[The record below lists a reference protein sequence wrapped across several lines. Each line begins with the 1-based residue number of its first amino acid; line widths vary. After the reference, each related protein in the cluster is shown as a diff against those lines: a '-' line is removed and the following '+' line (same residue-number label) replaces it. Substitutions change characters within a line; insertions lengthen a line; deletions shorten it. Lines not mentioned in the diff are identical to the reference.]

1 MDSKI
6 ETSKIETSNLDTN
19 KIEKSKVEKKK
30 KNSYEERIKAGK
42 EFYITLLKVVLCCSI
57 IFASGLGYL
66 WFWLSR
72 YERQS
77 VNGAMTEYVKKVGAH
92 KWSEIYQEDIENF
105 VELNDEETYTKY
117 LVWLYG
123 DRNVS
128 GMTFSFSGK
137 DDYSSYY
144 DVYYQQEK
152 LCALEV
158 RKPEGCAVWKVR
170 TVSQNHSYT
179 FDLLEDT
186 TFSINNNKITD
197 SYSHTE
203 DNVPLAFEGLNLDD
217 KMPSVTRYSIN
228 GFISA
233 PVVQTSSDYI
243 TIRDYSSDHF
253 YIGKAPTN
261 DQITEFTQE
270 IEDTA
275 IAYCKYI
282 TKDGTFYA
290 LTQHL
295 YPNTDFYYAIS
306 SFDNQWF
313 SDHDSIEFKN
323 TKVYDIM
330 PIGENAFIGSISFDY
345 VVSASD
351 VTKTYTSAYQLFF
364 VKNSYGNWRMSNLY
378 ILSDTSETEE
388 TN

>member
-6 ETSKIETSNLDTN
+6 TN
-19 KIEKSKVEKKK
+19 KKKTT
-30 KNSYEERIKAGK
+30 YEDRVRAGK

-77 VNGAMTEYVKKVGAH
+77 VNGAMSEYVKKVGKH
-92 KWSEIYQEDIENF
+92 KWHEIYQEDIENF

-137 DDYSSYY
+137 DNYSSYY

-152 LCALEV
+152 ICALEV
-158 RKPEGCAVWKVR
+158 RKPENSSVWKVR
-170 TVSQNHSYT
+170 TVSQNHTYT
-179 FDLLEDT
+179 FDVLEDT
-186 TFSINNNKITD
+186 TFSINNNVITED
-197 SYSHTE
+197 YSHSE
-203 DNVPLAFEGLNLDD
+203 DNIPKAFEGLNLDS
-217 KMPSVTRYSIN
+217 KMPLATRYSI
-228 GFISA
+228 GSFISA
-233 PVVQTSSDYI
+233 PEIETSSDYI

-253 YIGKAPTN
+253 YIGKAPTSEE
-261 DQITEFTQE
+261 ISEFSKE
-270 IEDTA
+270 IEETA

-282 TKDGTFYA
+282 TKDGTFYS

-313 SDHDSIEFKN
+313 SSHNSIEFQN
-323 TKVYDIM
+323 TKIYDIM

-345 VVSASD
+345 IVSATD
-351 VTKTYTSAYQLFF
+351 VTKTYSSSYQLFF
-364 VKNSYGNWRMSNLY
+364 VKNSYGKWRMTNLC
-378 ILSDTSETEE
+378 ILSDNSAKEE
-388 TN
+388 AN